1 MPKLVSYFNGLNALR
16 FFAASLVVFHHA
28 EQIRS
33 KSGLFNL
40 KSFSFFNNGGIAVA
54 FFFILSGFLITYLLL
69 KERSSSGVISIKKF
83 YYRRILR
90 IWPLYYLLVFL
101 GTLLIPFLISY
112 LNISYEM
119 PYTFSEV
126 ILFFVFFAPFMVTFI
141 FGHHLLEPLWSIGVE
156 EIFYIFWAP
165 LLNYVNLSVAKISVF
180 IIVFKFLLVW
190 FSPYFIEN
198 ELYFQLLGKLQF
210 ESMAV
215 GALGAVWVFNY
226 QEQLRSS
233 IFIFHRLSQI
243 ILMSFITI
251 RIVFFDYL
259 ISNVN
264 VFAFI
269 QGTFIFNLAV
279 NFLFLW
285 LILNVS
291 LNKDSLIKFNSR
303 VFNFL
308 GDISYGIYMYHMLVI
323 FTIMLVLKDYL
334 IRINEISATILFYFL
349 VFSGTIFVSYVS
361 KQYFENY
368 FIKLKSKYRL

>member
-1 MPKLVSYFNGLNALR
+1 
-16 FFAASLVVFHHA
+16 
-28 EQIRS
+28 
-33 KSGLFNL
+33 
-40 KSFSFFNNGGIAVA
+40 
-54 FFFILSGFLITYLLL
+54 
-69 KERSSSGVISIKKF
+69 
-83 YYRRILR
+83 
-90 IWPLYYLLVFL
+90 
-101 GTLLIPFLISY
+101 
-112 LNISYEM
+112 
-119 PYTFSEV
+119 
-126 ILFFVFFAPFMVTFI
+126 MVTFI

-190 FSPYFIEN
+190 LSPYFIEN

>member
-33 KSGLFNL
+33 KSGLFTL
-40 KSFSFFNNGGIAVA
+40 KSFSFFNNGGIAVT

-69 KERSSSGVISIKKF
+69 KERSSKGVISIKKF

-90 IWPLYYLLVFL
+90 IWPLYYLLVFI
-101 GTLLIPFLISY
+101 GALLIPFLISY

-126 ILFFVFFAPFMVTFI
+126 ILFFIFFAPFMVTFI

-165 LLNYVNLSVAKISVF
+165 IVKYINISVTKLSVF
-180 IIVFKFLLVW
+180 IIVLKFLLVSL
-190 FSPYFIEN
+190 SPFFIEN

-215 GALGAVWVFNY
+215 GALGAVWVFKY
-226 QEQLRSS
+226 YEQFDSS
-233 IFIFHRLSQI
+233 FFIFHRLTQI

-251 RIVFFDYL
+251 RIVFFKYL

-264 VFAFI
+264 EFAFI
-269 QGTFIFNLAV
+269 QSTFVFNLAV

-291 LNKDSLIKFNSR
+291 LNKHSLIKLNSR

-308 GDISYGIYMYHMLVI
+308 GDISYGIYMYHMLII

-334 IRINEISATILFYFL
+334 MSIDEISATVLFYFL
-349 VFSGTIFVSYVS
+349 VFLGTIFVSYVS

-368 FIKLKSKYRL
+368 FINLKSKYRL

>member
-165 LLNYVNLSVAKISVF
+165 LLKYVNLSVAKISVF

-190 FSPYFIEN
+190 LSPYFIEN

-215 GALGAVWVFNY
+215 GALGAIWVFNY

-308 GDISYGIYMYHMLVI
+308 GDISYSIYMYHMLVI

>member
-54 FFFILSGFLITYLLL
+54 FFFILSGFLITNLLL

>member
-1 MPKLVSYFNGLNALR
+1 M
-16 FFAASLVVFHHA
+16 SL
-28 EQIRS
+28 
-33 KSGLFNL
+33 
-40 KSFSFFNNGGIAVA
+40 
-54 FFFILSGFLITYLLL
+54 
-69 KERSSSGVISIKKF
+69 
-83 YYRRILR
+83 
-90 IWPLYYLLVFL
+90 
-101 GTLLIPFLISY
+101 
-112 LNISYEM
+112 
-119 PYTFSEV
+119 
-126 ILFFVFFAPFMVTFI
+126 
-141 FGHHLLEPLWSIGVE
+141 
-156 EIFYIFWAP
+156 
-165 LLNYVNLSVAKISVF
+165 
-180 IIVFKFLLVW
+180 
-190 FSPYFIEN
+190 
-198 ELYFQLLGKLQF
+198 
-210 ESMAV
+210 
-215 GALGAVWVFNY
+215 
-226 QEQLRSS
+226 
-233 IFIFHRLSQI
+233 
-243 ILMSFITI
+243 ITI

-291 LNKDSLIKFNSR
+291 LNKHSLIKFNSR

-334 IRINEISATILFYFL
+334 IRINEITATVIFYFL

>member
-40 KSFSFFNNGGIAVA
+40 KSYSFFNNGGIAVT

-101 GTLLIPFLISY
+101 GSLLIPFLISY

-165 LLNYVNLSVAKISVF
+165 LLKYVNLSVAKISVF
-180 IIVFKFLLVW
+180 IIVFKFLLVS

-226 QEQLRSS
+226 QDQLGSS

-251 RIVFFDYL
+251 RIVFFEYL

-291 LNKDSLIKFNSR
+291 LNKHSLIKFNSR

>member
-243 ILMSFITI
+243 ILMSLITI
-251 RIVFFDYL
+251 RIVFFEYL

-323 FTIMLVLKDYL
+323 FTIMLLLKDYL

>member
-40 KSFSFFNNGGIAVA
+40 KSFSFFNNGGIAVT

-101 GTLLIPFLISY
+101 GTLLIPLLISH

-165 LLNYVNLSVAKISVF
+165 LLKYVNLSVAKISVF

-243 ILMSFITI
+243 ILMSLITI
-251 RIVFFDYL
+251 RIVFFEYL

-291 LNKDSLIKFNSR
+291 LNKHSLIKFNSR
-303 VFNFL
+303 K
-308 GDISYGIYMYHMLVI
+308 
-323 FTIMLVLKDYL
+323 T
-334 IRINEISATILFYFL
+334 LF
-349 VFSGTIFVSYVS
+349 
-361 KQYFENY
+361 
-368 FIKLKSKYRL
+368 

>member
-1 MPKLVSYFNGLNALR
+1 
-16 FFAASLVVFHHA
+16 
-28 EQIRS
+28 
-33 KSGLFNL
+33 
-40 KSFSFFNNGGIAVA
+40 
-54 FFFILSGFLITYLLL
+54 
-69 KERSSSGVISIKKF
+69 
-83 YYRRILR
+83 
-90 IWPLYYLLVFL
+90 
-101 GTLLIPFLISY
+101 
-112 LNISYEM
+112 
-119 PYTFSEV
+119 
-126 ILFFVFFAPFMVTFI
+126 
-141 FGHHLLEPLWSIGVE
+141 
-156 EIFYIFWAP
+156 
-165 LLNYVNLSVAKISVF
+165 
-180 IIVFKFLLVW
+180 
-190 FSPYFIEN
+190 
-198 ELYFQLLGKLQF
+198 
-210 ESMAV
+210 MAV
-215 GALGAVWVFNY
+215 GALGAIWVFNY
-226 QEQLRSS
+226 QEQLGSS

-308 GDISYGIYMYHMLVI
+308 GDISYSIYMYHMLVI

>member
-323 FTIMLVLKDYL
+323 FTIMHVLKDYL

>member
-165 LLNYVNLSVAKISVF
+165 LLKYVNLSVAKISVF

-243 ILMSFITI
+243 ILMSLITI
-251 RIVFFDYL
+251 RIVFFEYL

-323 FTIMLVLKDYL
+323 FTIMLLLKDYL

>member
-1 MPKLVSYFNGLNALR
+1 MPKLISYFNGLNALR

-190 FSPYFIEN
+190 LSPYFIEN

>member
-54 FFFILSGFLITYLLL
+54 FFFILSGFLITNLLL

-349 VFSGTIFVSYVS
+349 VFSVTIFVSYVS

>member
-40 KSFSFFNNGGIAVA
+40 KSFSFFNNGGIAVT

-69 KERSSSGVISIKKF
+69 KERSSKGVISIKKF

-90 IWPLYYLLVFL
+90 IWPLYYLLVFI
-101 GTLLIPFLISY
+101 GALLIPFLISY

-126 ILFFVFFAPFMVTFI
+126 ILFFIFFAPFMVTFI

-165 LLNYVNLSVAKISVF
+165 IVKYVNISVTKLSVF
-180 IIVFKFLLVW
+180 IIVFKFLLVSL
-190 FSPYFIEN
+190 SPFFIEN

-215 GALGAVWVFNY
+215 GALGAVWVFKY
-226 QEQLRSS
+226 YEQFDSS
-233 IFIFHRLSQI
+233 FFIFHPLTQI
-243 ILMSFITI
+243 ILISFITI
-251 RIVFFDYL
+251 RIVFFKYL

-264 VFAFI
+264 EFPSI
-269 QGTFIFNLAV
+269 QSTFVFNLAV

-291 LNKDSLIKFNSR
+291 LNKHSLIKLNSR

-334 IRINEISATILFYFL
+334 MSIDEVSATVLFYFL
-349 VFSGTIFVSYVS
+349 VFLGTIIVSYVS

-368 FIKLKSKYRL
+368 FINLKSKYRL

>member
-251 RIVFFDYL
+251 RIVFFEYL